1 MDIQGET
8 HIIDNVVRILSL
20 SGKFN
25 SHDVINYL
33 ATNHN
38 DAYQRIVDTYGGS
51 TKTANSV
58 ISNYLRNHQQNLGIK
73 ESSTTS
79 ISYNVNGN
87 KSKNRDWD
95 REQQ

>member
-1 MDIQGET
+1 MRISQEARM
-8 HIIDNVVRILSL
+8 IDDTVRILSQ
-20 SGKFN
+20 SGSFS

-58 ISNYLRNHQQNLGIK
+58 ISNYLRNHQQNLGIQK
-73 ESSTTS
+73 SFTTS

-87 KSKNRDWD
+87 KSENRDWD